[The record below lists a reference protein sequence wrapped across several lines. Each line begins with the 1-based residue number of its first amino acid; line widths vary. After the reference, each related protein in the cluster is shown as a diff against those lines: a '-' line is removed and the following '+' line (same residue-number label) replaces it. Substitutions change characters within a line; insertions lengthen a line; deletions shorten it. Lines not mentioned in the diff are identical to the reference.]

1 MLYAF
6 RKVGK
11 EGMVLNSAEGHT
23 TDGNTARL
31 NGKDV
36 CVRLPDK
43 ASCYTVLPFV
53 FVLCIH
59 FEKVA
64 VA

>member
-6 RKVGK
+6 GKVRKQ
-11 EGMVLNSAEGHT
+11 GMVLNSVEGRT

-36 CVRLPDK
+36 FVRLPDK
-43 ASCYTVLPFV
+43 ASCYMVLF
-53 FVLCIH
+53 CIRALH
-59 FEKVA
+59 PL
-64 VA
+64 